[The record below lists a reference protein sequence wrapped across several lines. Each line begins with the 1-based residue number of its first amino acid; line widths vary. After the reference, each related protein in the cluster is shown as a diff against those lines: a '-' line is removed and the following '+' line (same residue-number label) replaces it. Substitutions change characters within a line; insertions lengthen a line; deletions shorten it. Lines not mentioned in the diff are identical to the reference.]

1 MFVIKLVAV
10 LKARR
15 IQSSIYTCMYVC
27 VDACAILLYEK
38 ERERAGK
45 EFF

>member
-15 IQSSIYTCMYVC
+15 IQSSIYICIHIC

-38 ERERAGK
+38 EKEKAGK